1 MVRGALKLA
10 TGAIGLAL
18 AVVLVIGLASPGF
31 ALAAA
36 RPVVTHVSPAH
47 GSTLGGNTV
56 NIRGR
61 HFTAHGHSLVRKVI
75 FGKRAATKVKV
86 HSATWITVRVP
97 KGTGTVNVRVTTA
110 AGTSAKLSADRYTYK
125 VPAPRVTGLNPTA
138 GPTLGGATVTISGSG
153 FSGASAVTFGATA
166 ASSFSVS
173 SAGKIV
179 ATAPAGTGTVDVTV
193 TTPAGTSATSAADQ
207 YSYYI
212 LAAVTGLS
220 PTSGPAVGGTKV
232 TITGSVLYAASAVTF
247 GTTSAVFKAIS
258 NSKIVATAPPGTGT
272 VDVRVTTPAGTS
284 AAVTAAKY
292 TYVAAPAVTG
302 LSPTTGSTLGGTKVT
317 ITGSVF
323 GGASAVKFGTSAA
336 ASFSVSSASEIVA
349 TAPAGTGTVD
359 VRVTTPAGTSAVVT
373 ADRYTYVAPLITVT
387 GVSSIADVPVAY
399 GTSLGAAEAALP
411 TTVGITLSDATSPTV
426 DVTWAQGSPP
436 YDGST
441 AGSYA
446 FVGTLTNL
454 PVGVTNP
461 SGKTA
466 AVNVNVAAPL
476 LITVTGVNSIA
487 DVPVAYGTSLS
498 AAEAALPTT
507 VGITLSDATSPTVDV
522 TWAQGSPPYD
532 GSSAGSYAF
541 VGTLTNLPAGVTNPS
556 GLTAAVNVNVA
567 ASSDTAIASTL
578 GNVDNSALTI
588 TAVPSDTTAGA
599 LKAGLSA
606 TDGSLQ
612 TYAVFESDGTT
623 VVSDDSALTS
633 DDLLVVT
640 AANGSATASY
650 TITVT

>member
-18 AVVLVIGLASPGF
+18 AVVLVMGLASPGF

-110 AGTSAKLSADRYTYK
+110 AGTSAKRSADRYTYK
-125 VPAPRVTGLNPTA
+125 VPAPRVTGLSPTA
-138 GPTLGGATVTISGSG
+138 GSTLGGATVTISGSG
-153 FSGASAVTFGATA
+153 FSGASAVTFGTTA
-166 ASSFSVS
+166 AASFSVS

-193 TTPAGTSATSAADQ
+193 TTRAGTSATSAADR

-212 LAAVTGLS
+212 PAAVTGLS
-220 PTSGPAVGGTKV
+220 PSSGPAVGGTKV

-247 GTTSAVFKAIS
+247 GTTSAVFKVTS

-272 VDVRVTTPAGTS
+272 VDVRVTTPAGAS
-284 AAVTAAKY
+284 AAVTADKY

-302 LSPTTGSTLGGTKVT
+302 LSPTTGSTLGGTEVT

-323 GGASAVKFGTSAA
+323 GGASAVKFGTTAA
-336 ASFSVSSASEIVA
+336 ASFSLSSASKIVA
-349 TAPAGTGTVD
+349 TAPPGTGTVD

-411 TTVGITLSDATSPTV
+411 TTVGITLSNATSPTV
-426 DVTWAQGSPP
+426 DVTWA
-436 YDGST
+436 
-441 AGSYA
+441 
-446 FVGTLTNL
+446 
-454 PVGVTNP
+454 
-461 SGKTA
+461 K
-466 AVNVNVAAPL
+466 
-476 LITVTGVNSIA
+476 
-487 DVPVAYGTSLS
+487 
-498 AAEAALPTT
+498 
-507 VGITLSDATSPTVDV
+507 
-522 TWAQGSPPYD
+522 GSPPYD

-541 VGTLTNLPAGVTNPS
+541 VGTLTNLPVGVTNPS

-588 TAVPSDTTAGA
+588 TAVPSGTTAGA

-606 TDGSLQ
+606 TDSSLQ

>member
-18 AVVLVIGLASPGF
+18 AVVLVMGLASPGF

-110 AGTSAKLSADRYTYK
+110 AGTSAKRSADRYTYK
-125 VPAPRVTGLNPTA
+125 VPAPRVTGLSPTA
-138 GPTLGGATVTISGSG
+138 GSTLGGATVTISGSG
-153 FSGASAVTFGATA
+153 FSGASAVTFGTTA
-166 ASSFSVS
+166 AESFSES

-212 LAAVTGLS
+212 PAAVTGLS
-220 PTSGPAVGGTKV
+220 PSSGPAVGGTKV

-247 GTTSAVFKAIS
+247 GTTSAVFKVTS

-272 VDVRVTTPAGTS
+272 VDVRVTTPAGAS
-284 AAVTAAKY
+284 AAVTADKY

-373 ADRYTYVAPLITVT
+373 ADRYTYIAPLITVT

-411 TTVGITLSDATSPTV
+411 TTVGITLSNATSPTV
-426 DVTWAQGSPP
+426 DVTWAKGSPP

-441 AGSYA
+441 AGSYP

-454 PVGVTNP
+454 PV
-461 SGKTA
+461 
-466 AVNVNVAAPL
+466 
-476 LITVTGVNSIA
+476 
-487 DVPVAYGTSLS
+487 
-498 AAEAALPTT
+498 
-507 VGITLSDATSPTVDV
+507 
-522 TWAQGSPPYD
+522 
-532 GSSAGSYAF
+532 
-541 VGTLTNLPAGVTNPS
+541 GVTNPS

-588 TAVPSDTTAGA
+588 TAVPSGTTAGA

-606 TDGSLQ
+606 TDGSVQ

-623 VVSDDSALTS
+623 VVRDDSALTS

>member
-18 AVVLVIGLASPGF
+18 AVVLVMGLASPGF

-110 AGTSAKLSADRYTYK
+110 AGTSAKRSADRYTYK
-125 VPAPRVTGLNPTA
+125 VPAPRVTGLSPTA
-138 GPTLGGATVTISGSG
+138 GSTLGGATVTISGSG
-153 FSGASAVTFGATA
+153 FSGASAVTFGTTA
-166 ASSFSVS
+166 AASFSVS

-193 TTPAGTSATSAADQ
+193 TTRAGTSATSAADR

-212 LAAVTGLS
+212 PAAVTGLS
-220 PTSGPAVGGTKV
+220 PSTGPAVGGTKV

-247 GTTSAVFKAIS
+247 GTTSAVFKVTS

-284 AAVTAAKY
+284 AAVTADKY

-302 LSPTTGSTLGGTKVT
+302 LSPTTGSTLGGTEVT

-323 GGASAVKFGTSAA
+323 GGASAVKFGTTAA
-336 ASFSVSSASEIVA
+336 ASFSVSSASKIVA

-373 ADRYTYVAPLITVT
+373 ADRYTYIAPLITVT

-411 TTVGITLSDATSPTV
+411 TTVGITLSNATSPTV
-426 DVTWAQGSPP
+426 DVTWA
-436 YDGST
+436 
-441 AGSYA
+441 
-446 FVGTLTNL
+446 
-454 PVGVTNP
+454 
-461 SGKTA
+461 K
-466 AVNVNVAAPL
+466 
-476 LITVTGVNSIA
+476 
-487 DVPVAYGTSLS
+487 
-498 AAEAALPTT
+498 
-507 VGITLSDATSPTVDV
+507 
-522 TWAQGSPPYD
+522 GSPPYD

-541 VGTLTNLPAGVTNPS
+541 VGTLTNLPVGVTNPS

-588 TAVPSDTTAGA
+588 TAVPSGTTAGA

-606 TDGSLQ
+606 TDSSLQ

>member
-18 AVVLVIGLASPGF
+18 AVVLVMGLASPGF

-110 AGTSAKLSADRYTYK
+110 AGTSAKRSADRYTYK
-125 VPAPRVTGLNPTA
+125 VPAPRVTGLSPTA
-138 GPTLGGATVTISGSG
+138 GSTLGGATVTISGSG

-193 TTPAGTSATSAADQ
+193 TTRAGTSATSAADR

-212 LAAVTGLS
+212 PAAVTGLS
-220 PTSGPAVGGTKV
+220 PSTGPAVGGTKV

-247 GTTSAVFKAIS
+247 GTTSAVFKVTS

-284 AAVTAAKY
+284 AAVTADKY

-302 LSPTTGSTLGGTKVT
+302 LSPTTGSTLGGTEVT

-323 GGASAVKFGTSAA
+323 GGASAVKFGTTAA
-336 ASFSVSSASEIVA
+336 ASFSVSSASKIVA

-411 TTVGITLSDATSPTV
+411 TTVGITLSNATSPTV
-426 DVTWAQGSPP
+426 DVTWA
-436 YDGST
+436 
-441 AGSYA
+441 
-446 FVGTLTNL
+446 
-454 PVGVTNP
+454 
-461 SGKTA
+461 K
-466 AVNVNVAAPL
+466 
-476 LITVTGVNSIA
+476 
-487 DVPVAYGTSLS
+487 
-498 AAEAALPTT
+498 
-507 VGITLSDATSPTVDV
+507 
-522 TWAQGSPPYD
+522 GSPPYD

-541 VGTLTNLPAGVTNPS
+541 VGTLTNLPVGVTNPS

-588 TAVPSDTTAGA
+588 TAVPSGTTAGA

-606 TDGSLQ
+606 TDSSLQ

>member
-18 AVVLVIGLASPGF
+18 AVVLVMGLASPGF

-110 AGTSAKLSADRYTYK
+110 AGTSAKRSADRYTYK
-125 VPAPRVTGLNPTA
+125 VPAPRVTGLSPTA
-138 GPTLGGATVTISGSG
+138 GSTLGGATVTISGSG
-153 FSGASAVTFGATA
+153 FSGASAVTFGTTA
-166 ASSFSVS
+166 AASFSVS

-193 TTPAGTSATSAADQ
+193 TTRAGTSATSAADR

-212 LAAVTGLS
+212 PAAVTGLS
-220 PTSGPAVGGTKV
+220 PSTGPAVGGTKV

-247 GTTSAVFKAIS
+247 GTTSAVFKVTS

-284 AAVTAAKY
+284 AAVTADKY

-302 LSPTTGSTLGGTKVT
+302 LSPTTGSTLGGTEVT

-323 GGASAVKFGTSAA
+323 GGASAVKFGTTAA
-336 ASFSVSSASEIVA
+336 ASFSVSSASKIVA

-411 TTVGITLSDATSPTV
+411 TTVGITLSNATSPTV
-426 DVTWAQGSPP
+426 DVTWA
-436 YDGST
+436 
-441 AGSYA
+441 
-446 FVGTLTNL
+446 
-454 PVGVTNP
+454 
-461 SGKTA
+461 K
-466 AVNVNVAAPL
+466 
-476 LITVTGVNSIA
+476 
-487 DVPVAYGTSLS
+487 
-498 AAEAALPTT
+498 
-507 VGITLSDATSPTVDV
+507 
-522 TWAQGSPPYD
+522 GSPPYD

-541 VGTLTNLPAGVTNPS
+541 VGTLTNLPVGVTNPS

-588 TAVPSDTTAGA
+588 TAVPSGTTAGA

-606 TDGSLQ
+606 TDSSLQ